1 MLLSRLFRKR
11 PQSKPSITGMVPCP
25 YDGVAYRKVPGYVPG
40 YGCPV
45 CKGIGPS
52 HVMMDASYVPFTPAC
67 HDCQKY
73 RVLIQKAMDNC
84 NTAFADTLREDFKR
98 HIAKEHNHA
107 RHS

>member
-1 MLLSRLFRKR
+1 MGEWFKRRMTMPFLSDLFRTR
-11 PQSKPSITGMVPCP
+11 PGAVEPNDVST
-25 YDGVAYRKVPGYVPG
+25 
-40 YGCPV
+40 
-45 CKGIGPS
+45 
-52 HVMMDASYVPFTPAC
+52 FTPAC

-107 RHS
+107 RHNF